1 MSGICSSG
9 SNLTFESCWG
19 FPPDLRCASLAHA
32 HWNIHHCFTR
42 RPSPVAGS
50 GQGPQR
56 SAEACMACRDRSAQ
70 PVRHRSPRHN
80 RSHAVPRIGGS
91 ASGAPATPY
100 LHSPTATDRAC
111 HSKARSSEAAAL
123 LARKVASERITFR
136 TTFRETPRSR
146 HIALI
151 GWPCTKYARRI
162 FAIVS
167 TTSIPISAPMKNG
180 SQCGPSVP
188 GSRLDAD
195 HPENG
200 VLIPC
205 RNT

>member
-1 MSGICSSG
+1 MI
-9 SNLTFESCWG
+9 
-19 FPPDLRCASLAHA
+19 
-32 HWNIHHCFTR
+32 
-42 RPSPVAGS
+42 
-50 GQGPQR
+50 
-56 SAEACMACRDRSAQ
+56 
-70 PVRHRSPRHN
+70 
-80 RSHAVPRIGGS
+80 
-91 ASGAPATPY
+91 
-100 LHSPTATDRAC
+100 
-111 HSKARSSEAAAL
+111 
-123 LARKVASERITFR
+123 FR
-136 TTFRETPRSR
+136 TTFRETPRLR

-180 SQCGPSVP
+180 SQCGPSMP

-205 RNT
+205 RNTRELNRNVQCAILYIDIDEFKSVNDSLGHPVGDELLKTVAARLQDCIGDGDLVARLGGDEFA

>member
-1 MSGICSSG
+1 MI
-9 SNLTFESCWG
+9 
-19 FPPDLRCASLAHA
+19 
-32 HWNIHHCFTR
+32 
-42 RPSPVAGS
+42 
-50 GQGPQR
+50 
-56 SAEACMACRDRSAQ
+56 
-70 PVRHRSPRHN
+70 
-80 RSHAVPRIGGS
+80 
-91 ASGAPATPY
+91 
-100 LHSPTATDRAC
+100 
-111 HSKARSSEAAAL
+111 
-123 LARKVASERITFR
+123 FR
-136 TTFRETPRSR
+136 TTFRETPRLR

-188 GSRLDAD
+188 GSRLEAD

-205 RNT
+205 RNTLKRHWWEFHSNSASSETCHLRHRLFKPNGDDAFVRKSEWSVRRSFPSPLRADSGRVFKRPRKPRGTELFSSPWSLKQQAPRNDVRKHIIPERKSKA